1 MQILIQRR
9 LPSVSPSQISR
20 LILDPGSKSLLFK
33 VLEFDSVLESLE
45 VHRNGFRSRAK
56 RVFCF

>member
-20 LILDPGSKSLLFK
+20 LILDPGSKSLLLLK
-33 VLEFDSVLESLE
+33 VLESLE
-45 VHRNGFRSRAK
+45 VHRKGFRSRAK